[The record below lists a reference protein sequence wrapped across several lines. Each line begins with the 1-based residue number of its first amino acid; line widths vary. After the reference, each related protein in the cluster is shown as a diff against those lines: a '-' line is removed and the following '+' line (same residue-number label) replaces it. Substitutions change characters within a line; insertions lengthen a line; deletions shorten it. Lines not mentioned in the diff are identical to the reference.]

1 MQPPPFEHTGASVA
15 LLGEILRLVGRY
27 EGLLRPTPQPLLRRQ
42 NRIKTV
48 AATTAIEGNTLTLD
62 QVSAVFDGKRVLG
75 PKRDV
80 LEVQNAIKAYADAT
94 SFLPDS
100 VPSLLKAHKTLLKG
114 LLPKAGKF
122 RTASAGIFQGDNVV
136 HTAPPADRVEWL
148 VRDLFAWSRKSK
160 DEHPLIRSAVVHY
173 ELAFIH
179 PFVDGNG
186 RTARFWQHMTL
197 VHYAPVFEFV
207 PMESVIRSRQADYY
221 KSLARSDKA
230 GSSTPFIEF
239 SLQALHDA
247 IAELLKEVR
256 PLPLNASSRLSQGRE
271 HFGGELF
278 SRKEYM
284 ACFKTLSS
292 AQASRD
298 LRRGVDD
305 GTLVTEGRASQTRYR
320 FRG

>member
-1 MQPPPFEHTGASVA
+1 MQPPPFERTSASVA

-27 EGLLRPTPQPLLRRQ
+27 EGLLRPTPQPQLRRQ

-75 PKRDV
+75 PKKDV

-100 VPSLLKAHKTLLKG
+100 VPSFLKAHKTLLKG
-114 LLPKAGKF
+114 LLPKPGTF
-122 RTASAGIFQGDNVV
+122 RSEGVGIFKGSKVV

-148 VRDLFAWSRKSK
+148 VKDLFAWSRKTK
-160 DEHPLIRSAVVHY
+160 DEHPLIRAAVVHY

-179 PFVDGNG
+179 PFMDGNG
-186 RTARFWQHMTL
+186 RSARFWQHVAL

-207 PMESVIRSRQADYY
+207 PMESVIQSRQADYY
-221 KSLARSDKA
+221 GSLAKSDEA
-230 GSSTPFIEF
+230 GASTPFIEF

-247 IAELLKEVR
+247 LAQLLEEVR
-256 PLPLNASSRLSQGRE
+256 PLPLNAAGRLSQGRE
-271 HFGGELF
+271 HFGSDLF

-284 ACFKTLSS
+284 ALYKTLSS

-298 LRRGVDD
+298 LRSGVDE
-305 GTLVTEGRASQTRYR
+305 GTLVSEGRAAQTRYR
-320 FRG
+320 FRA